1 MAWFEMTGIV
11 CIATSAWNSKNCPTD
26 AVYFV
31 VVEVA
36 VVVVVVVV
44 VVIVVFIGAQQ
55 SNPSGNSA
63 PQLSKLSW
71 QKRPALQWESL
82 SQSPSPSKHGH
93 SSLQHAKS
101 LRAPPQSDGQP
112 K

>member
-1 MAWFEMTGIV
+1 M
-11 CIATSAWNSKNCPTD
+11 
-26 AVYFV
+26 V
-31 VVEVA
+31 VVLVDVVVK

-44 VVIVVFIGAQQ
+44 VVIIVIVVVIGAQQ

-71 QKRPALQWESL
+71 QKRPGLQWESL

-93 SSLQHAKS
+93 SSLQHPKS
-101 LRAPPQSDGQP
+101 LWAPPQSDRQP
-112 K
+112 KLAKEIYYESSF

>member
-1 MAWFEMTGIV
+1 M
-11 CIATSAWNSKNCPTD
+11 
-26 AVYFV
+26 
-31 VVEVA
+31 
-36 VVVVVVVV
+36 
-44 VVIVVFIGAQQ
+44 VFIGAQQ

-71 QKRPALQWESL
+71 QKKPALQWESK

-101 LRAPPQSDGQP
+101 LWAPPQSDGQP
-112 K
+112 M

>member
-1 MAWFEMTGIV
+1 MDVVLVVMV
-11 CIATSAWNSKNCPTD
+11 VD
-26 AVYFV
+26 VDV
-31 VVEVA
+31 VV
-36 VVVVVVVV
+36 
-44 VVIVVFIGAQQ
+44 IGAQQ

>member
-1 MAWFEMTGIV
+1 ML
-11 CIATSAWNSKNCPTD
+11 SKIFDIKFYHIPQYCNIPK
-26 AVYFV
+26 V
-31 VVEVA
+31 VVE
-36 VVVVVVVV
+36 VVVV
-44 VVIVVFIGAQQ
+44 VVIVVVVIVVVLGAQQ

-71 QKRPALQWESL
+71 QKRPGLQWESL
-82 SQSPSPSKHGH
+82 SQSPSPCKHGH

-101 LRAPPQSDGQP
+101 WWALPHSDGQP